1 MRFILVVL
9 MTPVLAGCLPAAGPS
24 SSKIVASADT
34 AAPAFDVVALDATVA
49 DTLAANGFESLAS
62 SFGEGGG
69 APDLTIGIGDTVV
82 VTIFEAA
89 AGGLFSGDAGS
100 VGAAKSVNLPPQPV
114 ARNGMITVPYVGPV
128 KAAGLTPAQV
138 QGSIEAALREK
149 AIEPQVIVT
158 VADSASTFVTVTGDV
173 ASPGRVPLNLNGDRL
188 LDIVASSG
196 GSSAAAY
203 DTFVRLTRGSTSRT
217 VSLSRIVED
226 SGQNVFLRPD
236 DQIYVFK
243 DPQVYT
249 AFGATAQNATYPF
262 ETDKLTLAEAV
273 GRTGGLLDNRADARG
288 VFIFRYEK
296 PAVYASIANGA
307 KAPVAQSGGVPVVY
321 QLDLK
326 QPTGYFAAQR
336 FLMRDNDVIFVSNA
350 PSTDL
355 QKFFGIINGGV
366 GVASSTTGL
375 ATKVN

>member
-1 MRFILVVL
+1 MRFILVAL
-9 MTPVLAGCLPAAGPS
+9 ITPVLAGCLPAAGPS
-24 SSKIVASADT
+24 SSRIVATADV

-49 DTLAANGFESLAS
+49 DTLAANGSESLAS

-69 APDLTIGIGDTVV
+69 APDLRIGIGDTVV

-89 AGGLFSGDAGS
+89 AGGLFSGEAGS
-100 VGAAKSVNLPPQPV
+100 LGAAKSVNLPPQPV

-138 QGSIEAALREK
+138 QTSIEAALREK

-158 VADSASTFVTVTGDV
+158 IADSASTFVTVTGDV
-173 ASPGRVPLNLNGDRL
+173 GSPGRVPLNLNGDRL

-226 SGQNVFLRPD
+226 PGQNVFLQPD
-236 DQIYVFK
+236 DQIFVFK

-273 GRTGGLLDNRADARG
+273 GRSGGLLDNRADARG
-288 VFIFRYEK
+288 VFVFRYEK
-296 PAVYASIANGA
+296 PAVYASIANGD
-307 KAPVAQSGGVPVVY
+307 KAPVPQSGGVPVVY

-366 GVASSTTGL
+366 GVASSMTGL
-375 ATKVN
+375 ATRVN